1 MTSAL
6 RVSIH
11 PKHEEFINQQIQLG
25 EYATVDEAI
34 GAAIHLLQFNDL
46 RQKIQLGTAQI
57 AAGQVTDGET
67 VFTNIQATLGK
78 SQMLD
83 M

>member
-1 MTSAL
+1 MNISL
-6 RVSIH
+6 H
-11 PKHEEFINQQIQLG
+11 PQHEEFINQQIQLG

-34 GAAIHLLQFNDL
+34 DAAIHLLQFNDL

-57 AAGQVTDGET
+57 AAGQVTDGDR
-67 VFTNIQATLGK
+67 VFADIQATLGK

>member
-1 MTSAL
+1 MDISL
-6 RVSIH
+6 H

-46 RQKIQLGTAQI
+46 R
-57 AAGQVTDGET
+57 
-67 VFTNIQATLGK
+67 
-78 SQMLD
+78 
-83 M
+83 